1 MPNSNSADVFQ
12 VSRTKLGSFLYQN
25 HALPVYEWPQRMIR
39 PEPKI
44 MRSILDTVLEIF
56 SRSTKVLVVRF
67 DLHVK
72 EHSETNLIMSKFS
85 KVLTKTLHKYYAN
98 TWFHLIWV
106 REHGHSPYQHYH
118 CALMANGQ
126 KINHPGKLNKLMA
139 LCWYE
144 VSGGTFSLPTN
155 CYYLWQLGN
164 NKLFGHIIYR
174 LSYLAK
180 NTTKKRFNKNTKRH
194 GSRRILGDSQK
205 QKKPLSQLLQINT
218 SMMQV

>member
-1 MPNSNSADVFQ
+1 MANSNSAEVFQ
-12 VSRTKLGSFLYQN
+12 VSRNKLGYFLYQN
-25 HALPVYEWPQRMIR
+25 YALPVYEWSQCKII

-44 MRSILDTVLEIF
+44 MLSILDTVLEVF

-72 EHSETNLIMSKFS
+72 EHSETNLILSKFS
-85 KVLTKTLHKYYAN
+85 KMLTKILHRNYSK

-106 REHGHSPYQHYH
+106 REHGHSPCQHYH
-118 CALMANGQ
+118 CVLMANGQ

-139 LCWYE
+139 MCWYE
-144 VSGGTFSLPTN
+144 VSGGTFILPIN

-164 NKLFGHIIYR
+164 NKLFGKVIYR

-180 NTTKKRFNKNTKRH
+180 NTTKKRFNMYTKRH
-194 GSRRILGDSQK
+194 GNRRISGDHQK
-205 QKKPLSQLLQINT
+205 QKNH
-218 SMMQV
+218 